1 MAKLS
6 PRMLQS
12 FLAKAKEDD
21 ELPDYEDETDVEHE
35 SGEDYMEEAAE
46 ELEEAG
52 ASGDYEGFMELLFEH
67 AGAIQAAA
75 SHVVLTVMEQE
86 LPEDAKEDIRVALEG
101 LPEALVAGIKE
112 HFANLTPDQLH
123 EIVEN
128 LEESGEIEN
137 DASVVPFLY
146 WAARL
151 EG

>member
-6 PRMLQS
+6 PKLLQS
-12 FLAKAKEDD
+12 FLAKSKEDD
-21 ELPDYEDETDVEHE
+21 ELPDYGDEVDVDSED
-35 SGEDYMEEAAE
+35 GEDYMEEAEE
-46 ELEEAG
+46 ELEETG
-52 ASGDYEGFMELLFEH
+52 ASGDYEGFMQLLFEN
-67 AGAIQAAA
+67 AQAIQAAA
-75 SHVVLTVMEQE
+75 SHVVLTVMEEE
-86 LPEDAKEDIRVALEG
+86 LPEDVKEDIRVALDG
-101 LPEALVAGIKE
+101 LPEELVAGIKS

-151 EG
+151 DA